1 MPSVLVVDDSPVDRR
16 LASMLLGK
24 GTTLSVET
32 ADNGAT
38 ALEYMKRS
46 EPDIVVTDLQMPEMD
61 GLGLIRRVRMQHP
74 NVPVVLMTAFG
85 SEDLAVEALEAG
97 AASYVP
103 KSALPE
109 KLVDTVEQV
118 LAVAKSDRNL
128 DRLAQCLAWTE
139 FALNLENDADLIDP
153 LVDVVQR
160 LVDKVQL
167 CDATGRVRIG
177 IALEEALLNALYR
190 GNLELSFEQMQ
201 EDRANL
207 LQGLS
212 MGVAEQR
219 RAQAPYCG
227 RKIFVNVRI
236 SPEELRILV
245 RDEGPGFDVTPVAN
259 SDDPAPLARE
269 GGRGLVLMRMFMD
282 DVTYNDL
289 GNEVLMIKRKEP
301 VATAASA

>member
-16 LASMLLGK
+16 LASLLLSQ

-32 ADNGAT
+32 AENGVA
-38 ALEYMKRS
+38 ALEYLKRR
-46 EPDIVVTDLQMPEMD
+46 EPDIVVTDLQMPELD
-61 GLGLIRRVRMQHP
+61 GLGLIRRVRMHHP
-74 NVPVVLMTAFG
+74 RVPVVLMTAFG

-103 KSALPE
+103 KSVLPE

-118 LAVAKSDRNL
+118 LAVSRADHNL

-139 FALNLENDADLIDP
+139 FALNLENDAELIDP

-167 CDATGRVRIG
+167 CDTTGRVRIG

-219 RAQAPYCG
+219 RGQAPYCE
-227 RKIFVNVRI
+227 RKIFVKVHI
-236 SPEELRILV
+236 SPEELRLLV
-245 RDEGPGFDVTPVAN
+245 RDEGPGFDVMPVAD

-282 DVTYNDL
+282 EVTYNDL

-301 VATAASA
+301 VAAGA

>member
-16 LASMLLGK
+16 LASLLLSR

-32 ADNGAT
+32 AANGMA
-38 ALEYMKRS
+38 ALDCMKRR
-46 EPDIVVTDLQMPEMD
+46 EPDLVVTDLQMPELD
-61 GLGLIRRVRMQHP
+61 GLGLIRLVRMHHP
-74 NVPVVLMTAFG
+74 RVPVVLMTAHG

-109 KLVDTVEQV
+109 KLLDTVEQV
-118 LAVAKSDRNL
+118 LAVSRADHNF
-128 DRLAQCLAWTE
+128 DRLSQCLASAE
-139 FALNLENDADLIDP
+139 FDLRLENDAALIDP

-212 MGVAEQR
+212 LGLAEQR
-219 RAQAPYCG
+219 RTQPPYG
-227 RKIFVNVRI
+227 DRKIIVHVRV
-236 SPEELRILV
+236 SPDELKLLV
-245 RDEGPGFDVTPVAN
+245 RDEGPGFDVTPVAG
-259 SDDPAPLARE
+259 SDDPAPLSRE
-269 GGRGLVLMRMFMD
+269 GGRGLVLMRTFMD
-282 DVTYNDL
+282 EVSYNEL
-289 GNEVLMIKRKEP
+289 GNEVVMIKRREP
-301 VATAASA
+301 AT